1 LRDDSIGVKS
11 NEVEKTMDDE
21 CTQWERI
28 ANEFLEKGN
37 YYQAANQFKN
47 AAGCYLDRVLEMTK
61 KAAEYYHM
69 HAEDSVG
76 KDDHKVAATSY
87 MEAATQYRQV
97 SDFSTALTLYENAAK
112 EALLESMTETA
123 AQAYL
128 WAAYSCH
135 KIGNAEYFL
144 TCAENM
150 GNLYDKA
157 ADEAVEDGNA
167 ERAVI
172 NLSLAAMGF
181 ATIEKMQKAKERIEK
196 AKKIITKTRWDW
208 LETLLQFSEAL
219 AENNLDDADDMLK
232 AFKEEEAIEQV
243 MSACLSIRAEIMKA
257 KRRR

>member
-1 LRDDSIGVKS
+1 M
-11 NEVEKTMDDE
+11 EDE
-21 CTQWERI
+21 CAQWERL
-28 ANEFLEKGN
+28 ANEFLETGK

-47 AAGCYLDRVLEMTK
+47 ASSCFLDRVLEMTK

-69 HAEDSVG
+69 YAEERLE
-76 KDDHKVAATSY
+76 KDDHKAAATAY
-87 MEAATQYRQV
+87 LEAATQYRQV
-97 SDFSTALTLYENAAK
+97 SDFSTAMTLYENAAN
-112 EALLESMTETA
+112 EALLERMTETA

-135 KIGNAEYFL
+135 KTGNRDYFL
-144 TCAENM
+144 TAAENM

-157 ADEAVEDGNA
+157 ADKAVEDGNA

-181 ATIEKMQKAKERIEK
+181 ATIEKMDKAKERIEK

-208 LETLLQFSEAL
+208 LQTLLSFSEAL
-219 AENNLDDADDMLK
+219 AQNNLDDAEDMLQ

-243 MSACLSIRAEIMKA
+243 MSACLSIRSEIEKK
-257 KRRR
+257 KRRKR

>member
-1 LRDDSIGVKS
+1 MV
-11 NEVEKTMDDE
+11 DE

-28 ANEFLEKGN
+28 AEEFLEAEK

-69 HAEDSVG
+69 HAEESVG
-76 KDDHKVAATSY
+76 KDDHRAAATSY
-87 MEAATQYRQV
+87 LEAATQYRQV

-112 EALLESMTETA
+112 EALLERMTETA

-135 KIGNAEYFL
+135 KTGNTEYFL

-157 ADEAVEDGNA
+157 ADKAIDDGNA

-181 ATIEKMQKAKERIEK
+181 ATIEKMQKAKDRIEK
-196 AKKIITKTRWDW
+196 AKKIISKTRWEW
-208 LETLLQFSEAL
+208 LQTLLSFSRAL
-219 AENNLDDADDMLK
+219 AENNLDEADDMLK
-232 AFKEEEAIEQV
+232 TFKEEEAIEQV
-243 MSACLSIRAEIMKA
+243 MSACLNIRAEIEKK
-257 KRRR
+257 KRRK